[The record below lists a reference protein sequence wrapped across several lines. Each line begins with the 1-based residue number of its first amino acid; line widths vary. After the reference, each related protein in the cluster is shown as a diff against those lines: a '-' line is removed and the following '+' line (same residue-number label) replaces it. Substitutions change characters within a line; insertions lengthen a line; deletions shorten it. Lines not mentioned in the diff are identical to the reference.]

1 MKKFLKCFVVAAIM
15 LTMIPFNVQAASGNA
30 YLTGSASSVRAGNTT
45 TIRLGF
51 NGSDKVA
58 GVQYTVSTSG
68 SLEIVSI
75 NGLNGVSVSRS
86 GNNVI
91 QAVFATE
98 GLNSGSAWADIVVKV
113 PSGSKAGS
121 KGTLTISNIGMSL
134 DNNPSTLYANS
145 VSKTITVMN
154 TSQNTNTNQPVAKS
168 SDATLKSLLFGNVDG
183 FIFDKDIFEYT
194 INVGYEVTS
203 LTFTAT
209 TNDPKAT
216 YVVKGNENFAVG
228 HNLVTI
234 TVTAEDGT
242 TKDYKLDVIRAAKEV
257 EETECPKCDTT
268 DGNEKLIWIIISTIL
283 ALLLIA
289 ETGYVIYD
297 KQRD

>member
-1 MKKFLKCFVVAAIM
+1 MKKFFKKIVVAAIM
-15 LTMIPFNVQAASGNA
+15 LTMIPFNVHAASGSA
-30 YLTGSASSVRAGNTT
+30 YLSGSSSVRAGNTT

-58 GVQYTVSTSG
+58 GVQYTIGTSG

-75 NGLNGVSVSRS
+75 NGLNGVNVNRS

-98 GLNSGSAWADIVVKV
+98 GLNSGTAWADIIVKV
-113 PSGSKAGS
+113 PSGSKVGS
-121 KGTLTISNIGMSL
+121 TGTLTISNIGMSL
-134 DNNPSTLYANS
+134 DNNSSTLYANN
-145 VSKTITVMN
+145 VSKTITVAQTP
-154 TSQNTNTNQPVAKS
+154 TSKPNQPVAKS
-168 SDATLKSLLFGNVDG
+168 SDATLKSLVLGNANN
-183 FIFDKDIFEYT
+183 FTFNKDIFEYT
-194 INVGYEVTS
+194 VNVAYAVTS
-203 LTFTAT
+203 LDLTAT

-228 HNLVTI
+228 HNYVTI

-242 TKDYKLDVIRAAKEV
+242 TKEYKLDVVRAEQEV
-257 EETECPKCDTT
+257 EQEECPKCDAN
-268 DGNEKLIWIIISTIL
+268 DGNEKLIWIIVSIIL
-283 ALLLIA
+283 AVLLVC
-289 ETGYVIYD
+289 ETGYLIYD